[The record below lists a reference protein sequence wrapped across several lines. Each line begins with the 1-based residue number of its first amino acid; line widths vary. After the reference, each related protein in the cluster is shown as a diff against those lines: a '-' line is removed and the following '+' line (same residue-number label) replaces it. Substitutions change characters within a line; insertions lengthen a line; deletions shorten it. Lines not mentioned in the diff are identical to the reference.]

1 MACLAPPSCDLAG
14 AECLAVLVA
23 LALPPALVGEPAVA
37 LPPALVADG
46 VDGFVAPAVSLPC
59 RVAVVVVPG
68 VCDDPRAE
76 MVEGADSCTAA
87 GVEDVGLVT
96 TGPGPMLVGCD
107 CTAGL
112 EVILV
117 AATTLVA
124 PVAEFAAPAWLVVV
138 LGCPI
143 NRARAAPMLLWSSA
157 IRVSVAAKPVCRML
171 VKAVWAACMSP
182 APRSV
187 EAAATALVTVWTMA
201 NGEAS
206 MSTPVIATSP
216 IRGARAPRS
225 GAPLAAAVTVPE
237 FDAATDP
244 ALTPPWVPVPVAPA
258 PDCKKPV
265 RLLIASVRPLR
276 SAVMRLSRCAT
287 PKPAGKSSAVAPV
300 RLAMVAS
307 ATKLRLFMNAA
318 GVPARSKS
326 SARASPDT
334 GRRMESGTVTAGAAA
349 ELWVVA
355 VGAAPEALGTRAAL
369 GARVLALGDG

>member
-1 MACLAPPSCDLAG
+1 M
-14 AECLAVLVA
+14 
-23 LALPPALVGEPAVA
+23 
-37 LPPALVADG
+37 
-46 VDGFVAPAVSLPC
+46 
-59 RVAVVVVPG
+59 
-68 VCDDPRAE
+68 
-76 MVEGADSCTAA
+76 
-87 GVEDVGLVT
+87 T

-107 CTAGL
+107 CTAGF
-112 EVILV
+112 EVVLV

-124 PVAEFAAPAWLVVV
+124 PVAEFAEFAVGLA
-138 LGCPI
+138 GGG
-143 NRARAAPMLLWSSA
+143 ARLSHQPGQGRPMLLWSSA
-157 IRVSVAAKPVCRML
+157 IRDSVAANPAFRMF
-171 VKAVWAACMSP
+171 VKVIWAPCMSP

-187 EAAATALVTVWTMA
+187 EAAATALVTVSIMA

-225 GAPLAAAVTVPE
+225 GAPLAAALTVPE

-244 ALTPPWVPVPVAPA
+244 ALTPVWVPVPLAPA

-265 RLLIASVRPLR
+265 SLLIASVRPLR

-349 ELWVVA
+349 KLWVVA

-369 GARVLALGDG
+369 GARVLAVGDGWSTVAAVEGWTRSGRTVVVAPSTVEATARASTACSVRTVAAIFDSAAAKDVGCVDVGQMNGGSWGKRDGGDDAGRREAGQQI